1 MSSFR
6 SKENDVAKISIT
18 IYVTNFPEATTAK
31 ELFHACNVYGHV
43 VDSFIPTKRA
53 KNDHHKLHANIS
65 RFHRNNTNG
74 TNGVNKAA
82 NGSKNT
88 TNPSS
93 KTFVPPTGTRVNKG
107 GNSYAKIVTSV
118 WAKEADG
125 VESSP
130 VTVLDDECLVSKDI
144 SNSLF
149 GRVKEF
155 ASLVNLKMTLTN
167 EGFADVTIQYMGE
180 FWVMIKFVSQEAI
193 QKFRDNVSIG
203 SWFSILKDATLD
215 FHTDKRIAWVET
227 EGIPFKLWTDNSF
240 KRIAARWGELLSV
253 DDQEDSCFHS
263 KRLCVHTRYTRSI
276 SEDFKIIHRGKVHW
290 IRAKE
295 TPGWVPDF
303 EEENEE
309 EDIGDANSNED
320 ADRKGPNFYGD
331 EDDMKEDSVKFN
343 RDEEDSNDT
352 ESSLSHP
359 LGFSHV
365 EGHEHNQGQDGNN
378 IYSEGDAWTSNGVKM
393 EGWHEKHG
401 LDIIEAQGVE
411 EVVCV
416 VELILLPNIS
426 GLRKKAKRSGLRI
439 YVIRIRWDGETV
451 VTGDFNE
458 VRHKSE
464 RFGTMF
470 YAHEAK
476 VFNTFIADSGL
487 VEVSLGGSKFT
498 WCHKSGSKMSKLDR
512 FLVSENL
519 LNTSPNINA
528 ITLARYLSDHRPILL
543 REISY
548 DYGPIPFKVFHYW
561 FDMNGFN
568 NLVEVAW
575 KEYPGADRQK
585 IEGDVTNDE
594 IKKAVWDCGTDKAP
608 GPDGFTFGFFR
619 RYWDLIMVDVT
630 NAVRLVCVIK
640 GIVNEVQSAFI
651 ADRQILDG
659 PFILNEVIQWC
670 KLKKKHALIFKVDF
684 EKAYDSVRIIHCE
697 GLVHNQGV
705 WNLEKGLFQGINI
718 GEGLVNI
725 SHMFYADDAVFVG
738 QWCDRNI
745 STLVHVL
752 ECFHKVSGLR
762 INMCKSKIMGVHVY
776 EKLVRCAAKQL
787 GCLTLSVPFSYL
799 VFIVGRCICC
809 PLVAG

>member
-1 MSSFR
+1 MRGTSHSDKVHQEEVNGYFISWDDDCGVGDQFDDENAYSDVQHSTTLISQPVMFQQRCKGCSNAGVSFLIDAT
-6 SKENDVAKISIT
+6 ENS
-18 IYVTNFPEATTAK
+18 
-31 ELFHACNVYGHV
+31 L
-43 VDSFIPTKRA
+43 TKRA

-82 NGSKNT
+82 NGSKNA

-93 KTFVPPTGTRVNKG
+93 KTSVPPTGTGVNKG
-107 GNSYAKIVTSV
+107 GNSYAKIVTGV

-309 EDIGDANSNED
+309 EDIDDANSNED

-331 EDDMKEDSVKFN
+331 EDDIEEVQLNSIGDEVQEEVILEDGEIKTTKEKSDDPFGIYPLLNKNVKK
-343 RDEEDSNDT
+343 EDSNDT

-359 LGFSHV
+359 PGFSHV

-378 IYSEGDAWTSNGVKM
+378 IYSEGDVIGLNKHNTVPIHMKPKDEATDSVSSGHFKKSEAPRSGGSILELLNDVVKVGQVMGYKM
-393 EGWHEKHG
+393 EGCMKNMAE
-401 LDIIEAQGVE
+401 IIEAQGVE
-411 EVVCV
+411 EVNFLTLQETKMEKMDMFCIKKCWGNMAFDYVHSDAVGYQSHGDASFLPPVDVPVIEESWQFPSDGYAQTTRILHLLFVLQMLVQKTIFTQLQGRIGVSMTGV
-416 VELILLPNIS
+416 VNLSFVFERCGNKVKYVKAGTAQFLSISTKTKANALIGTFTYVQSCHPHVRKTNV
-426 GLRKKAKRSGLRI
+426 LRVTTGKAL
-439 YVIRIRWDGETV
+439 ETTSSNTNRV
-451 VTGDFNE
+451 KGSSKSDTGARANE
-458 VRHKSE
+458 EKNTHSCLQIG
-464 RFGTMF
+464 GT
-470 YAHEAK
+470 
-476 VFNTFIADSGL
+476 I
-487 VEVSLGGSKFT
+487 
-498 WCHKSGSKMSKLDR
+498 
-512 FLVSENL
+512 
-519 LNTSPNINA
+519 
-528 ITLARYLSDHRPILL
+528 
-543 REISY
+543 
-548 DYGPIPFKVFHYW
+548 
-561 FDMNGFN
+561 DMR
-568 NLVEVAW
+568 L
-575 KEYPGADRQK
+575 GAD
-585 IEGDVTNDE
+585 V
-594 IKKAVWDCGTDKAP
+594 
-608 GPDGFTFGFFR
+608 
-619 RYWDLIMVDVT
+619 
-630 NAVRLVCVIK
+630 
-640 GIVNEVQSAFI
+640 
-651 ADRQILDG
+651 
-659 PFILNEVIQWC
+659 
-670 KLKKKHALIFKVDF
+670 
-684 EKAYDSVRIIHCE
+684 
-697 GLVHNQGV
+697 
-705 WNLEKGLFQGINI
+705 
-718 GEGLVNI
+718 
-725 SHMFYADDAVFVG
+725 
-738 QWCDRNI
+738 
-745 STLVHVL
+745 
-752 ECFHKVSGLR
+752 
-762 INMCKSKIMGVHVY
+762 
-776 EKLVRCAAKQL
+776 
-787 GCLTLSVPFSYL
+787 L
-799 VFIVGRCICC
+799 VFTGFWK
-809 PLVAG
+809 

>member
-18 IYVTNFPEATTAK
+18 IYVTNFPEAATAK

-53 KNDHHKLHANIS
+53 KNGKRFGFVRFINVFSKERLVNNLCTVWIDHHKLHANIS

-82 NGSKNT
+82 NGSKNA

-93 KTFVPPTGTRVNKG
+93 KTFVPPTGTGVNKG
-107 GNSYAKIVTSV
+107 GNSYAKIVTGV

-144 SNSLF
+144 LNLLF

-215 FHTDKRIAWVET
+215 SHTDKRIAWVET

-309 EDIGDANSNED
+309 EDIDDANSNED

-331 EDDMKEDSVKFN
+331 EDDIEEVQLNSIGDEVQEEVILEDGEIKTTKEKSDDPFGIYPLLNKNVKK
-343 RDEEDSNDT
+343 EDSNDT

-359 LGFSHV
+359 PGFSHV

-378 IYSEGDAWTSNGVKM
+378 KF
-393 EGWHEKHG
+393 G
-401 LDIIEAQGVE
+401 LFSQTGS
-411 EVVCV
+411 CFQ
-416 VELILLPNIS
+416 LTFPTCPNIKYQIEYNQF
-426 GLRKKAKRSGLRI
+426 LDQTIAFTPTARSS
-439 YVIRIRWDGETV
+439 YY
-451 VTGDFNE
+451 
-458 VRHKSE
+458 
-464 RFGTMF
+464 M
-470 YAHEAK
+470 
-476 VFNTFIADSGL
+476 
-487 VEVSLGGSKFT
+487 
-498 WCHKSGSKMSKLDR
+498 
-512 FLVSENL
+512 
-519 LNTSPNINA
+519 LNSSATPAMI
-528 ITLARYLSDHRPILL
+528 YLSMP
-543 REISY
+543 
-548 DYGPIPFKVFHYW
+548 
-561 FDMNGFN
+561 
-568 NLVEVAW
+568 
-575 KEYPGADRQK
+575 
-585 IEGDVTNDE
+585 
-594 IKKAVWDCGTDKAP
+594 
-608 GPDGFTFGFFR
+608 
-619 RYWDLIMVDVT
+619 
-630 NAVRLVCVIK
+630 
-640 GIVNEVQSAFI
+640 
-651 ADRQILDG
+651 
-659 PFILNEVIQWC
+659 
-670 KLKKKHALIFKVDF
+670 
-684 EKAYDSVRIIHCE
+684 
-697 GLVHNQGV
+697 
-705 WNLEKGLFQGINI
+705 
-718 GEGLVNI
+718 
-725 SHMFYADDAVFVG
+725 
-738 QWCDRNI
+738 
-745 STLVHVL
+745 
-752 ECFHKVSGLR
+752 
-762 INMCKSKIMGVHVY
+762 
-776 EKLVRCAAKQL
+776 
-787 GCLTLSVPFSYL
+787 
-799 VFIVGRCICC
+799 
-809 PLVAG
+809 